1 MKLFLCFHA
10 PLRREGDRIRA
21 EMLGIQGLLP
31 LLMKQRNG
39 TKWTPDE
46 RAQLRRH
53 LRSLTSLS
61 PYLLVFLA
69 PGSFVL
75 FSVLAW
81 WLDRRR
87 QKRNSSGKTGHEV
100 VPATIK
106 AERSSPPS
114 L

>member
-1 MKLFLCFHA
+1 
-10 PLRREGDRIRA
+10 
-21 EMLGIQGLLP
+21 MLGIQGLLP

-39 TKWTPDE
+39 NKWTPDE
-46 RAQLRRH
+46 RAQLRCH

-61 PYLLVFLA
+61 PYFLVFLL
-69 PGSFVL
+69 PGSFIL

-87 QKRNSSGKTGHEV
+87 QKRNSSGKMAHEV

-114 L
+114 R